1 MNVQE
6 NMQYIVIIMYIFNIY
21 NVKYGTSNE
30 NVQENIQY
38 NPIIMYIFE
47 HN

>member
-6 NMQYIVIIMYIFNIY
+6 NIQYIVIIMYILNMY
-21 NVKYGTSNE
+21 NVRNVISNE

>member
-1 MNVQE
+1 
-6 NMQYIVIIMYIFNIY
+6 MYILNIY
-21 NVKYGTSNE
+21 NVRNDTSNE